1 MKSSFTNK
9 QRLITAAAVVLLI
22 AAWKIL
28 SMIYRSDFILPS
40 PGKTTVAAVKLF
52 ADEGFLKVVG
62 TTVLRALTGFAIAGI
77 LGLGLGL
84 LAGADPNVFALLNP
98 FVVVIRSTPVIAFT
112 LLALIWFSPDS
123 MPVFI
128 GMLTMFP
135 LIFTNV
141 CDGIR
146 NIDRSLIQMARFYKV
161 SRRRIVREIYIPAIT
176 PFIIS
181 GVSNAVGIGWRAVIV
196 GEVLGQP
203 LYGIGSRMQ
212 DAQMVLRVDV
222 LIAWTFVVIFLS
234 YCFDLI
240 IRAVER
246 KLVKWKS

>member
-1 MKSSFTNK
+1 MKSSSTNK
-9 QRLITAAAVVLLI
+9 QRLITAAAVVLMI
-22 AAWKIL
+22 AVWKIL

-40 PGKTTVAAVKLF
+40 PEKTAVAVVKLF

-62 TTVLRALTGFAIAGI
+62 TTVIRALAGFATAAV

-84 LAGADPNVFALLNP
+84 LAGGNPNVFAFLNP
-98 FVVVIRSTPVIAFT
+98 FVVVIRSTPVIAIT
-112 LLALIWFSPDS
+112 LLALIWFSPDY

-128 GMLTMFP
+128 GFLTMFP

-146 NIDRSLIQMARFYKV
+146 NIDRTLIQMARFYKV

-212 DAQMVLRVDV
+212 DAQTVLRVDV
-222 LIAWTFVVIFLS
+222 LIAWTFVVILLS

-240 IRAVER
+240 IRVLER
-246 KLVKWKS
+246 KLVKWKN